1 MRHSSHNFYG
11 GYRVDTA
18 VDGDEDDSFPSS
30 KPLLRLAAFISLQSV
45 PRTNIPLSV
54 KTSPYLGGV
63 VLSEKFFLLG
73 FVSSSGGVETI
84 LLERERELRL
94 SARSSG
100 MMRNI

>member
-30 KPLLRLAAFISLQSV
+30 KPLLRLAFISLQSF